1 MSGRAL
7 WRLDPTTYVA
17 HDLHRGERAWPESN
31 CYTDLWIEV
40 LHALGLDPSASLG
53 YTLAIDFEG
62 DQWTFFKPPLGDLFR
77 LYGIDV
83 QELNLWKAL
92 PEHLEEQ
99 ISRGRMVIVDA
110 DAYFLPDTAGMSYR
124 TEHTK
129 TAIGVQEIDAQAQ
142 RLGYFHNGGYYALE
156 GEDYRGQF
164 RFGEQA
170 PSLPPYCEFAKFD
183 SLRRRPAAEL
193 AAESHALAR
202 FHFARR
208 PRANPMT
215 AYKERFP
222 ADVESLMREPLA
234 VFHLYAFSTLRQLGA
249 CAELCAHYLRW
260 LQGNGQGELEPAARE
275 LEAVAGLAKALQFKV
290 ARAVNTKK
298 PIDVSTLTVME
309 SSWGTAHERLATHFG
324 A

>member
-7 WRLDPTTYVA
+7 WRLDPKTYVT
-17 HDLHRGERAWPESN
+17 HELHRGERAWPESN

-40 LHALGLDPSASLG
+40 LHAVELDPSACLG

-62 DQWTFFKPPLGDLFR
+62 DQWTFFKPPLGDLLR

-129 TAIGVQEIDAQAQ
+129 TAIGIQEIDREAE

-164 RFGEQA
+164 RFGETT
-170 PSLPPYCEFAKFD
+170 PSLPPYCEFAKFE
-183 SLRRRPAAEL
+183 SLRRRSSREL
-193 AAESHALAR
+193 AAESSALAR
-202 FHFARR
+202 GHFARR
-208 PRANPMT
+208 PRRNPLT
-215 AYKERFP
+215 AYKERFA
-222 ADVESLMREPLA
+222 ADVEWLMREPLA
-234 VFHLYAFSTLRQLGA
+234 IFHLYAFSTVRQLGA

-260 LQGNGQGELEPAARE
+260 LQGNGQGDLEPAARE
-275 LEAVAGLAKALQFKV
+275 LEAVAGSAKALQFKV

-298 PIDVSTLTVME
+298 PVDLQTLTAME
-309 SSWGTAHERLATHFG
+309 SSWGAASEHLASHFG
-324 A
+324 V